1 MDPVLC
7 ADGHTYERR
16 AIEAWCDSS
25 CCHHML
31 LARVVTRPHVTD
43 ARRSEGLLGSHAHR
57 SDVVS
62 IQRGSTL
69 VTKQSSSRRACTSCA
84 VSKTQAACASS
95 AACSRGRWVACAPA
109 SSPPMQA
116 RAPQHAARL
125 SPCVLEHN
133 QPTDGKVPAC

>member
-84 VSKTQAACASS
+84 VSKTQAACGMQQRPVGRLRASELS
-95 AACSRGRWVACAPA
+95 AHAGSRAATRC
-109 SSPPMQA
+109 PPVTLCA
-116 RAPQHAARL
+116 RA
-125 SPCVLEHN
+125 
-133 QPTDGKVPAC
+133 QPAH